1 MKVFPYNHSCLFL
14 LPILH
19 LKASGLGVGGQ
30 LFKNTYIGVDIEPE
44 LNNHFFLH
52 YKYSPKKEF
61 LQLEAGLMERR
72 NFVKD
77 IHAGDDILYC
87 FSVPENYKEEYK
99 LFKEGKYSQF
109 SNTYKMQV
117 LRCYELGYED
127 PLRGLY
133 IVKEENHRIDFCN
146 LLFPVLNKLEPLKE
160 VIEYNLSNWTE
171 ELYFRSTSTK
181 TLSRVDL
188 GDQELFSLPTE
199 NEVYKLEK
207 VRYKKTKIELNKNFE
222 NE

>member
-1 MKVFPYNHSCLFL
+1 MRNFPYNHSCLFL

-30 LFKNTYIGVDIEPE
+30 LFKNTYIGVDTEPE

-99 LFKEGKYSQF
+99 LFKQGKYSQF

-133 IVKEENHRIDFCN
+133 IVKEERHRLDFCN
-146 LLFPVLNKLEPLKE
+146 LLFPVLNRLEPLKE

-181 TLSRVDL
+181 RLSRVDL